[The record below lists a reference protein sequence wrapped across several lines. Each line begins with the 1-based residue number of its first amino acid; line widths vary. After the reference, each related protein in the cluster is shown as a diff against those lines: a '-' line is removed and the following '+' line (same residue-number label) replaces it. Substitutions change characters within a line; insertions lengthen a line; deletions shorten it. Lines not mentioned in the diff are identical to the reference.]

1 MKKNLII
8 RPRCGLTNQLTC
20 IAKGI
25 IFAHISERNLYI
37 DNFQIDYRNYTNFIN
52 INEIINIE
60 KLDTTIKNLN
70 LNLIL
75 LNNTDFK
82 PDNIEKINTFSDDKI
97 YFFKE
102 NIIEIIQHPENNEI
116 INLDIGNPISS
127 SIPQEFENKLFEIM
141 TEIDFVDELKT
152 TAEKIIN
159 KLNLNNYTCI
169 HLRLENDA
177 IKYMHQQSSSLDY
190 NNINIIYKAKY
201 LLELPF
207 FKNNNNNCYICTSLS
222 SDDENFHFYN
232 DLKIKFNLKDKNDI
246 IQEWNED
253 AKYNLKTSREILGI
267 IDYLIAKN
275 SSFFLG
281 CDWSGFSL
289 YINSHLKKNNK
300 YTKLIDIW
308 TSIKYL
314 K

>member
-25 IFAHISERNLYI
+25 IFAHLTNRNIYI
-37 DNFQIDYRNYTNFIN
+37 DNFQVDYRDYTNFIK
-52 INEIINIE
+52 INEIININ
-60 KLDTTIKNLN
+60 KLQNTINNLN
-70 LNLIL
+70 INVTIL
-75 LNNTDFK
+75 
-82 PDNIEKINTFSDDKI
+82 DNIIDDIKKINTFSNDKI
-97 YFFKE
+97 YFLKD
-102 NIIEIIQHPENNEI
+102 NIISIIQHPDNDYI
-116 INLDIGNPISS
+116 INLDIDNPISCN
-127 SIPQEFENKLFEIM
+127 IPHEYENKLFEIM
-141 TEIDFVDELKT
+141 TDIDFVDELKET
-152 TAEKIIN
+152 SEKIIK
-159 KLNLNNYTCI
+159 KLNLNNYSCI

-177 IKYMHQQSSSLDY
+177 IKYMYQQCNILDY
-190 NNINIIYKAKY
+190 NNINTIYKAKY

-207 FKNNNNNCYICTSLS
+207 FKNNTNNCYICTSLCP
-222 SDDENFHFYN
+222 DDDNYKFYD
-232 DLKIKFNLKDKNDI
+232 DLKIKFKLKDKNDI
-246 IQEWNED
+246 IQEWND
-253 AKYNLKTSREILGI
+253 NVKYDLKSSREILGI
-267 IDYLIAKN
+267 IDYIIAKN

-308 TSIKYL
+308 SSIKYL